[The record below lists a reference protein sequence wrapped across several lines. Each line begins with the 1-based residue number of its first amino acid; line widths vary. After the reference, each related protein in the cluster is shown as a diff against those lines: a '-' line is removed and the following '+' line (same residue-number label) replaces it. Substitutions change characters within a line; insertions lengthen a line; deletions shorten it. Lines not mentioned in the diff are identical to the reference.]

1 PVFHQLITS
10 GYITEVRLSDW
21 ILLLVTP
28 FIVGLM
34 LNHYIQMYSV
44 LILIV
49 VVYFYIKHK
58 QNQKV
63 VKIN

>member
-1 PVFHQLITS
+1 MALLTVPIVLSSIPVFHQLITS

-34 LNHYIQMYSV
+34 LNHYIQMYS
-44 LILIV
+44 
-49 VVYFYIKHK
+49 
-58 QNQKV
+58 
-63 VKIN
+63 